1 MVRQLCSSIVT
12 ANVAETSDAACY
24 MQADQAVLEWEYRL
38 PLIVSELRESNADI
52 LCLQEV
58 NRVHDL
64 ESQLPGYT
72 CLYLKKDSDET
83 RFGCPMD
90 GCAILYRTQRF
101 RPLSP
106 PDMRWACLATTL
118 QGTSS

>member
-1 MVRQLCSSIVT
+1 VFRQLCSSIVT
-12 ANVAETSDAACY
+12 ANVAGTSDDACC
-24 MQADQAVLEWEYRL
+24 MQADQDVLEWDFRL
-38 PLIVSELRESNADI
+38 PLIISEIREANADI

-72 CLYLKKDSDET
+72 CMYHKKDSDET

-106 PDMRWACLATTL
+106 PESRWAHLVA
-118 QGTSS
+118 SHAV